1 MVQKKHALP
10 IAAMERLLKDA
21 GADRVGEDAK
31 AALRDALE
39 AHAIVLGRKAVDL
52 AKHARRATVRAE
64 DVRLAEKSG

>member
-10 IAAMERLLKDA
+10 LAAMEKLLKDA

-31 AALRDALE
+31 AALRDVLE
-39 AHAIVLGRKAVDL
+39 AHALRIGRKSVDL

-64 DVRLAEKSG
+64 DVRFAEK